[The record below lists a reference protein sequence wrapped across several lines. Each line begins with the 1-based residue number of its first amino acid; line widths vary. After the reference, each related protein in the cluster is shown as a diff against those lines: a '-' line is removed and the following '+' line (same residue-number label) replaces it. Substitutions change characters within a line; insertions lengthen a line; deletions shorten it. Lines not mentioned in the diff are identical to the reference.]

1 MCSKNATLIVQTKRI
16 STFLTIFQ
24 ITGFL
29 PFLHFLLEQQRDTC
43 TILIF
48 YVILLTHYTVNNIL
62 YHGTKL
68 KPGRQICVDTWLL
81 CYAIEFTGL
90 FVFSVY
96 SSYSA
101 LAWPARGWPDYY
113 RKNPLI
119 ISAIS
124 LIVVVIHVVCWG
136 FVLKCYI
143 SINNQHK
150 DPIEI
155 ISVVTSDNRNENIIN
170 IQHSHNEKFNLGV
183 DIDKDDWSKDVI
195 MEIKRKIWS
204 NKNME

>member
-1 MCSKNATLIVQTKRI
+1 MFEKCYIDCSDEKDINISHDLSNYGFLAI
-16 STFLTIFQ
+16 STFS
-24 ITGFL
+24 
-29 PFLHFLLEQQRDTC
+29 LEQQRDTC

-48 YVILLTHYTVNNIL
+48 YGILLTHYIVNNIL

-68 KPGRQICVDTWLL
+68 KPGRQMCIDTWLF

-101 LAWPARGWPDYY
+101 LAWSARGWPNYY

-124 LIVVVIHVVCWG
+124 LIVVVIHVVCWVL
-136 FVLKCYI
+136 VLKWYI
-143 SINNQHK
+143 STNN
-150 DPIEI
+150 
-155 ISVVTSDNRNENIIN
+155 
-170 IQHSHNEKFNLGV
+170 
-183 DIDKDDWSKDVI
+183 
-195 MEIKRKIWS
+195 
-204 NKNME
+204 